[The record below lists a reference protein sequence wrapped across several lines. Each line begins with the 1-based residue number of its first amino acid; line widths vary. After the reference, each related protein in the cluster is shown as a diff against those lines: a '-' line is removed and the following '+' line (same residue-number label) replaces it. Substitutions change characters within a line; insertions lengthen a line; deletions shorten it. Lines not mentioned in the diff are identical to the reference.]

1 MMLRVDVLVC
11 RQVEDLVQTERLIS
25 GEEQLTLITESM
37 TITSAD
43 QEKLQL
49 LNKNTELRRLNKEVD
64 QFNTTTNTYIAFHFC
79 LPLLASLNLRTSLNS
94 HVYNRLTLIIPI
106 RKILS

>member
-1 MMLRVDVLVC
+1 MMLRFNMLVC
-11 RQVEDLVQTERLIS
+11 RQVEDLPQTERLIS

-37 TITSAD
+37 SITSVD

-64 QFNTTTNTYIAFHFC
+64 QTAQHI
-79 LPLLASLNLRTSLNS
+79 
-94 HVYNRLTLIIPI
+94 
-106 RKILS
+106 

>member
-1 MMLRVDVLVC
+1 MMLRVYVFVC
-11 RQVEDLVQTERLIS
+11 RQVEDLAQTERLVS

-37 TITSAD
+37 SITSAD

-64 QFNTTTNTYIAFHFC
+64 HINTKTNTLHFC
-79 LPLLASLNLRTSLNS
+79 LPLLVSLN
-94 HVYNRLTLIIPI
+94 
-106 RKILS
+106 

>member
-1 MMLRVDVLVC
+1 MTFQNQAFNRIDSEKGLRVIVLFC
-11 RQVEDLVQTERLIS
+11 RVEDLAQTDRLIS

-37 TITSAD
+37 SITSAD

-64 QFNTTTNTYIAFHFC
+64 QISTTTNA
-79 LPLLASLNLRTSLNS
+79 
-94 HVYNRLTLIIPI
+94 
-106 RKILS
+106 